1 MDLNKIELPNSV
13 LAALY
18 KNSLINAGDNKPTAI
33 PVKPTPPNLP
43 KKEPISN
50 TIQFLGKNQQHICVL
65 VNYEQ
70 EVYLPDPQLQFLTAI
85 LQACKLNL
93 GDVAIVNYHHHQPS
107 IAQLIKELNCRHLLI
122 FGIDQAQLGAT
133 NIPLYTAEKI
143 NNCTI
148 VIAAAA
154 ENLNNSSSESKILK
168 SKLWVC
174 LKQVFNV

>member
-13 LAALY
+13 MAALY
-18 KNSLINAGDNKPTAI
+18 KNSLIIEDKNTSPSQQKLPPANKAE
-33 PVKPTPPNLP
+33 KQQAA
-43 KKEPISN
+43 N

-70 EVYLPDPQLQFLTAI
+70 EVYLPDAQLQFLTAI

-93 GDVAIVNYHHHQPS
+93 GDVAIVNYHQQQPTIS
-107 IAQLIKELNCRHLLI
+107 QLITALKCRSLLI
-122 FGIDQAQLGAT
+122 FGIDPAQLGAN

-148 VIAAAA
+148 VCAAAA
-154 ENLNNSSSESKILK
+154 EALNNSSNESKILK
-168 SKLWVC
+168 GKLWGC
-174 LKQVFNV
+174 LKQLFNI

>member
-18 KNSLINAGDNKPTAI
+18 KNSLINEDNKTTAS
-33 PVKPTPPNLP
+33 KPNGSPATKMEKQQPANA
-43 KKEPISN
+43 
-50 TIQFLGKNQQHICVL
+50 IQFLGKNQQHICVL

-70 EVYLPDPQLQFLTAI
+70 EVYLPDAQLQFLTAI

-93 GDVAIVNYHHHQPS
+93 GDVAIVNYHQHQPT
-107 IAQLIKELNCRHLLI
+107 IAQLITVLKCRSLLI
-122 FGIDQAQLGAT
+122 FGIDPAQLGAN
-133 NIPLYTAEKI
+133 NIPLYSAEKI

-148 VIAAAA
+148 VCAAAA
-154 ENLNNSSSESKILK
+154 EALNNSTNESKILK

-174 LKQVFNV
+174 LKQLFNI